1 MKRKVIALAT
11 ILSAAFA
18 GSSMAYDGRIT
29 FTGKVVDQTCSVDT
43 QSKNLAVILPTVSVA
58 TLNNVATTAGLT
70 PFTIKLTG
78 CSTDKDGAKN
88 VKVYFE
94 PSANT
99 DLTTHNLKNIATG
112 TKANNVQVQL
122 LNSDAATTIQLGTD
136 VNSQNVQEVQI
147 DNADVNLPYFAQY
160 YATGSSTAGDVKATV
175 HYTIA
180 YE

>member
-18 GSSMAYDGRIT
+18 GSSMAYDGTIT

-94 PSANT
+94 PSADT
-99 DLTTHNLKNIATG
+99 DLTTHNLKNTATG

-122 LNSDAATTIQLGTD
+122 INSDAATTIQLGTD
-136 VNSQNVQEVQI
+136 SATQDVHPVQI
-147 DNADVNLPYFAQY
+147 DNANVNLPYFAQY
-160 YATGSSTAGDVKATV
+160 YATGQSTAGDVKATV

>member
-18 GSSMAYDGRIT
+18 GSSMAYDGKIT
-29 FTGKVVDQTCSVDT
+29 FTGKVVAQTCSVNTND
-43 QSKNLAVILPTVSVA
+43 KNLAVTLPTVSTT
-58 TLNNVATTAGLT
+58 TLNENAATAGLT
-70 PFTIKLTG
+70 PFTIHLTG
-78 CSTDKDGAKN
+78 CAVGMDGAQS
-88 VKVYFE
+88 VKTYFE
-94 PSANT
+94 PSSNI
-99 DLTTHNLKNIATG
+99 DVTTHNLKNIATG

>member
-18 GSSMAYDGRIT
+18 GSSMAYDGKIT

-58 TLNNVATTAGLT
+58 TLNVATTAGLT

-94 PSANT
+94 PSADT
-99 DLTTHNLKNIATG
+99 DLTTHNLKNTATG

-122 LNSDAATTIQLGTD
+122 LNSDAATTIQLGTN

>member
-18 GSSMAYDGRIT
+18 GSSMAYDGTIT

-58 TLNNVATTAGLT
+58 TLNNVATTGLT

-94 PSANT
+94 PSSADT
-99 DLTTHNLKNIATG
+99 DLTTHNLKNTATG

-136 VNSQNVQEVQI
+136 SATQDVHPVQI
-147 DNADVNLPYFAQY
+147 DNANVNLPYFAQY
-160 YATGSSTAGDVKATV
+160 YATGQSTAGDVKATV
-175 HYTIA
+175 NYTIA